1 MHYGPLCLSRSKIS
15 LLELELNPKLH
26 QSCGCQVPA
35 LYHRQLK
42 MELRAVNNPVTWET
56 NYSLSP

>member
-15 LLELELNPKLH
+15 LLELGLNPKLH
-26 QSCGCQVPA
+26 QSCGCQVPS

-56 NYSLSP
+56 N